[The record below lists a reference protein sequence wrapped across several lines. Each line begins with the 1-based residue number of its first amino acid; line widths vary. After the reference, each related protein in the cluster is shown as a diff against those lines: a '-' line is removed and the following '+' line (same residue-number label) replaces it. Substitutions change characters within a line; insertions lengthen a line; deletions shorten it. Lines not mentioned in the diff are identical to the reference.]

1 MSIPVI
7 LAWSGGKDSALALS
21 QLQLDDRYEI
31 VSLLTTFTRDYERV
45 SMHGVRRELIVQQ
58 AERLKIPL
66 AESWINKGADNAS
79 YEAALSATL
88 DGFKTPGVR
97 TIAFGDLYLEDIR
110 AYRENVTTRIG
121 MNSLYPI
128 WGMETLSLA
137 RKFIADGFI
146 ATTCCVDT
154 KQIPEEFCGRRLD
167 FDFLNSLPESAD
179 PCGEN
184 GEFHTF
190 VHDCPLMSS
199 PIEIEVGEMRR
210 DGQFTFRDLLL
221 AKQTATTHGEKLDE

>member
-7 LAWSGGKDSALALS
+7 LAWSGGKDGALALS
-21 QLQLDDRYEI
+21 QLQLDDRYEV

-45 SMHGVRRELIVQQ
+45 SMHGVRRELILQQ
-58 AERLKIPL
+58 AERLGIPL
-66 AESWINKGADNAS
+66 AESWIDKGADNAS
-79 YEAALSATL
+79 YEAALAETL
-88 DGFKTPGVR
+88 HEFQSQGVQ

-110 AYRENVTTRIG
+110 AYRDNLTTRIG
-121 MNSLYPI
+121 MKSLYPI
-128 WGMETLSLA
+128 WGEQTSSLA
-137 RKFIADGFI
+137 RKFIAGGFK

-154 KQIPEEFCGRRLD
+154 EQIPEEFCGRRLD
-167 FDFLNSLPESAD
+167 SEFLNSLPESAD

-199 PIEIEVGEMRR
+199 PIEIELGEERR
-210 DGQFTFRDLLL
+210 DGQFLFRDLLL
-221 AKQTATTHGEKLDE
+221 AKQTATTSGEK